1 MSQVQGPR
9 IGIIGTGA
17 IGGFYGVMLARA
29 GFDVHFLLRSEYEAV
44 MRDGLQ
50 VNSAVHGALTLKPVQ
65 AYREAAQMP
74 PCDWLLVGAKTTSNR
89 ELAPLIAQVAAPGA
103 KVLLMQNGLGVED
116 ALRPLLPDSLHLLGG
131 LCFICVHRQAPG
143 VVEHEAQGAVNVA
156 YHSGPAADDAQRKA
170 VAEEG
175 AGLFRRAG
183 VGSTAMDNLAQAR
196 WQKLVWNM
204 PYNGLSVL
212 LNSGT
217 RGLMADAGSRALI
230 EAMMNEVVEGAA
242 ACGHALP
249 EGLAGKMLLAT
260 QHMQDYLPSMYHDY
274 QQHRPMELQAIYA
287 EPLESALAHGKDLPR
302 LRMLYQALGFLD
314 ARNRA

>member
-1 MSQVQGPR
+1 MSQAQGPR

-29 GFDVHFLLRSEYEAV
+29 GFDVHFLLRSEYDAV
-44 MRDGLQ
+44 VRDGLQ
-50 VNSAVHGALTLKPVQ
+50 VNSAVHGPLKLQPVQ
-65 AYREAAQMP
+65 AYRDVARMP
-74 PCDWLLVGAKTTSNR
+74 ACDWLLVGAKTTSNVD
-89 ELAPLIAQVAAPGA
+89 LAPLIAQAAAPGA

-116 ALRPLLPDSLHLLGG
+116 ALRPLLPDTLHLLGG

-156 YHSGPAADDAQRKA
+156 YHSGPAADAAARKA
-170 VAEEG
+170 VVEEG
-175 AGLFRRAG
+175 VGLFRAAG
-183 VGSTAMDNLAQAR
+183 VGSTAMDNLDQAR

-217 RGLMADAGSRALI
+217 KGLMADAGSRALI

-249 EGLAGKMLLAT
+249 EGLAGKMLVAT

-274 QQHRPMELQAIYA
+274 REQRPMELHAIYA
-287 EPLESALAHGKDLPR
+287 EPLAAALANGKDLPR
-302 LRMLYQALGFLD
+302 LRMLHQALAFLD
-314 ARNRA
+314 ARNAG